1 MKLHRHFYIAAVALY
16 SLLLFLVFR
25 DEILQISRISTSNP
39 GDQRLNFLF
48 MQWGLEWLLG
58 DVYRGAEGFFSLGI
72 FHPYQN
78 ALALSSNHLGSLPI
92 NLLLNLVTADW
103 FTRGNLW
110 LYCCYLFNGLAAAHC
125 TRAALLDLADGG
137 RPYQVP
143 PATAAWSA
151 LAVGVAFA
159 FSMTRVHFVVH
170 SQTLPSFAMPF
181 FFLYGWR
188 ALESGRTTHGLL
200 GRS

>member
-1 MKLHRHFYIAAVALY
+1 MQIRWEAMKLHKHFYIAAVALY
-16 SLLLFLVFR
+16 TLLLFLVFR

-92 NLLLNLVTADW
+92 NLLLNLVSLVW
-103 FTRGNLW
+103 VSLRGQPGAILRAKRDA
-110 LYCCYLFNGLAAAHC
+110 LYGLSPMLAKRRQIQAQRKSDDRALRGAMSGAAALF
-125 TRAALLDLADGG
+125 RG
-137 RPYQVP
+137 R
-143 PATAAWSA
+143 
-151 LAVGVAFA
+151 
-159 FSMTRVHFVVH
+159 
-170 SQTLPSFAMPF
+170 
-181 FFLYGWR
+181 
-188 ALESGRTTHGLL
+188 
-200 GRS
+200 RS